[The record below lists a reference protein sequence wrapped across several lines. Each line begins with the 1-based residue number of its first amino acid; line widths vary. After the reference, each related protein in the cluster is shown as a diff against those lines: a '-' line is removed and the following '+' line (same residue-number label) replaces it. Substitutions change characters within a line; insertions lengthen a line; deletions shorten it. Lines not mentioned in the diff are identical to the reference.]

1 MSNSDSNLFA
11 ESEIPTRELAVVQP
25 TALSLIDK
33 LISAGPLNADSVG
46 VMERLVALDREVRKD
61 NAERDFA
68 VALAALQ
75 QETGKVKATKAVLN
89 RDQTIRYYFA
99 PFEDIM
105 DQVQPLLNKHS
116 FSVSFDMDFSEG
128 RVTETCILTHSSGHQ
143 RRNKFIVRI
152 GGGPPGATETQADG
166 AAATYAKRGALCNA
180 LNIVTGVDTD
190 GVATDA
196 RAEGAPITE
205 DQALW
210 LRDMVKQTKSD
221 EAAFLKFANAG
232 PGTYETIGS
241 ARFPELSRALNKK
254 LAGL

>member
-1 MSNSDSNLFA
+1 VKDANLFPDA
-11 ESEIPTRELAVVQP
+11 EIPTRELAVVQP

-68 VALAALQ
+68 VSLAALQ
-75 QETGKVKATKAVLN
+75 KETGKVMATKGVPN
-89 RDQTIRYYFA
+89 NDGTIRYYFA

-105 DQVQPLLNKHS
+105 DQVQPLLNAHS
-116 FSVSFDMDFSEG
+116 FSVSFDMDFSDG
-128 RVTETCILTHSSGHQ
+128 RVTETCILTHASGHQ

-152 GGGPPGATETQADG
+152 GSGPPKATETQADG

-190 GVATDA
+190 GVVTDA
-196 RAEGAPITE
+196 RSENAPITE

-210 LRDMVKQTKSD
+210 IKDAIKQTKSN
-221 EAAFLKFANAG
+221 EAAFLKWAG
-232 PGTYETIGS
+232 APSYETIGS
-241 ARFPELSRALNKK
+241 SRLPEITRSLNKK
-254 LAGL
+254 LASL